1 LSALR
6 ISTRIQKLLETL
18 WSYARNVEVLEPRT
32 IKIVLKG
39 QNMVEWKQAMDE
51 KYEPLV
57 KNQTWA
63 RVPLPIGKKE
73 TSTKWV
79 FKQNKSSDAVE
90 KYKAQLMVKVYTQ
103 I

>member
-1 LSALR
+1 M
-6 ISTRIQKLLETL
+6 
-18 WSYARNVEVLEPRT
+18 LEPQT

-63 RVPLPIGKKE
+63 HVPLPIGKKE
-73 TSTKWV
+73 TITKWV
-79 FKQNKSSDAVE
+79 FKQNKSSDAFE
-90 KYKAQLMVKVYTQ
+90 KYRAQLMVIVYTQ

>member
-1 LSALR
+1 MSALT

-51 KYEPLV
+51 KYETLV

-63 RVPLPIGKKE
+63 HVPLLIGKKE

-79 FKQNKSSDAVE
+79 FKQNKPSDAVE
-90 KYKAQLMVKVYTQ
+90 KYKAQLMVNVYTQ

>member
-1 LSALR
+1 M
-6 ISTRIQKLLETL
+6 
-18 WSYARNVEVLEPRT
+18 LEPRT
-32 IKIVLKG
+32 IKIVIKG

-63 RVPLPIGKKE
+63 CVPLPIGKKE

>member
-1 LSALR
+1 MSALR
-6 ISTRIQKLLETL
+6 ISTRIKKILETL
-18 WSYARNVEVLEPRT
+18 WSYERNVEVLEPQT
-32 IKIVLKG
+32 IKIVLKD

-63 RVPLPIGKKE
+63 RIPLPIGKKE

-79 FKQNKSSDAVE
+79 FKQNKSSDVVE
-90 KYKAQLMVKVYTQ
+90 KYKSQLMVIVYTQ

>member
-1 LSALR
+1 LSTLR
-6 ISTRIQKLLETL
+6 ISTRIQKILETL
-18 WSYARNVEVLEPRT
+18 WSYARNFEVLKPQA
-32 IKIVLKG
+32 IQIMLKG

-63 RVPLPIGKKE
+63 CVPLPIGKKE

-79 FKQNKSSDAVE
+79 SNKTSQVM
-90 KYKAQLMVKVYTQ
+90 QVGNINLN
-103 I
+103 

>member
-1 LSALR
+1 
-6 ISTRIQKLLETL
+6 
-18 WSYARNVEVLEPRT
+18 VLEPRT
-32 IKIVLKG
+32 IKIVLKD

-51 KYEPLV
+51 KYEPLM
-57 KNQTWA
+57 KNRIWA

-79 FKQNKSSDAVE
+79 FKQNKSSDVVE
-90 KYKAQLMVKVYTQ
+90 KYKPQLMVKAYTQ